1 MDKYSLEDRLI
12 GYAVMSLEIAKL
24 LPNTFEGRHLSSQ
37 LIRSGTSPALNYG
50 EAQGAESDKDF
61 LHKIRVILKELRESL
76 VCMKIIKRR
85 NLIDDASILERGI
98 TESNELI
105 SIFVKTAKTTQVN
118 MLKGTARSSIQ

>member
-12 GYAVMSLEIAKL
+12 DYAVLSLEIAKL

-50 EAQGAESDKDF
+50 EAQGAESKKDF

-76 VCMKIIKRR
+76 ICMKIIKRR
-85 NLIDDASILERGI
+85 NLIDDVFILEKGI
-98 TESNELI
+98 AESNELI
-105 SIFVKTAKTTQVN
+105 SIFVKTAKTAQQN
-118 MLKGTARSSIQ
+118 ILKEPYV

>member
-12 GYAVMSLEIAKL
+12 DYAVLSLEIAKL

-50 EAQGAESDKDF
+50 EAQSAESKKDF

-76 VCMKIIKRR
+76 ICMKIIKRR
-85 NLIDDASILERGI
+85 SLVIDESILEKGI
-98 TESNELI
+98 VESNELI
-105 SIFVKTAKTTQVN
+105 SIFVKTAKT
-118 MLKGTARSSIQ
+118 IQDNSLLEKTR

>member
-12 GYAVMSLEIAKL
+12 DYAVLCLEIAKL

-50 EAQGAESDKDF
+50 EAQSAESRKDF

-76 VCMKIIKRR
+76 ICMKIIKRR
-85 NLIDDASILERGI
+85 CLIIDESILEKGI
-98 TESNELI
+98 IESNELI
-105 SIFVKTAKTTQVN
+105 SIFVKTAKT
-118 MLKGTARSSIQ
+118 IQNNSLLEKTR